1 MFINK
6 PGCDMLYKC
15 MFYAHC
21 SLRTLATCT
30 SNNEW

>member
-1 MFINK
+1 M
-6 PGCDMLYKC
+6 Y